1 MGFHEVARVLAT
13 SKTTGYERL
22 AIVALAHRVKDERGD
37 GAAWPNVD
45 TFAKDVNCSDRF
57 IQKIVKGWK
66 LAPHEVYVIEG
77 GGRFKSNCYIILVGC
92 SYAEVV
98 HRLMENLK
106 ITEQQAEK
114 LAGECGYQKGEHYD
128 TSAVAAIEKGEHYD
142 TERVNI
148 TTSKGEHYA
157 ETVNTGSP
165 EQEDNINLEP
175 QTSEH
180 QFHSLPSP
188 NPEATLSAA
197 AATPTNETGNIIP
210 FSSDE
215 PLVLKA
221 LCELCG
227 ISGPNASKRARA
239 TLQKLAA
246 MTPGDEVPPNAKDF
260 IRFRYYM
267 KAVNA
272 RPEPPTLAYVEDGWQ
287 RYLEWITEPHAW
299 TARYWRERGW
309 PKGVSRE
316 QLLNAHDLMAYHPAL
331 MEVAE

>member
-1 MGFHEVARVLAT
+1 MNPTTPKQAWLARFEA
-13 SKTTGYERL
+13 
-22 AIVALAHRVKDERGD
+22 ERGNTNNIVIPRWSLTLCEND
-37 GAAWPNVD
+37 LVTALFLKQCVYWGLE
-45 TFAKDVNCSDRF
+45 AKSPKGFYHSYTQWSENCHLTRHQVEASLKAVNR
-57 IQKIVKGWK
+57 
-66 LAPHEVYVIEG
+66 
-77 GGRFKSNCYIILVGC
+77 
-92 SYAEVV
+92 
-98 HRLMENLK
+98 
-106 ITEQQAEK
+106 
-114 LAGECGYQKGEHYD
+114 LAGE
-128 TSAVAAIEKGEHYD
+128 AV
-142 TERVNI
+142 I
-148 TTSKGEHYA
+148 TTSVAYANGANRTHYLVNWQVLENWFCKILQDREVVLQKSA
-157 ETVNTGSP
+157 KHLAENDTTLSENSQDGSCENQQDLNSKSITVNQTPDETVDSFVP
-165 EQEDNINLEP
+165 P
-175 QTSEH
+175 
-180 QFHSLPSP
+180 
-188 NPEATLSAA
+188 ATAA

-227 ISGPNASKRARA
+227 ISGPNASKRART

-246 MTPGDEVPPNAKDF
+246 MTPGDQPPPNAKDF

-272 RPEPPTLAYVEDGWQ
+272 RPEPPTLAYIEDGWQ

>member
-22 AIVALAHRVKDERGD
+22 AIVALAHRVEDKRGD
-37 GAAWPNVD
+37 GAAWPGID

-57 IQKIVKGWK
+57 IQKIVKGWR
-66 LAPHEVYVIEG
+66 LAPYEVYVIDG
-77 GGRFKSNCYIILVGC
+77 GGRFKSNRYIILVGC
-92 SYAEVV
+92 SFAEVV
-98 HRLMENLK
+98 HRLMVNLN
-106 ITEQQAEK
+106 INEQQAEK
-114 LAGECGYQKGEHYD
+114 LAGACGYQKGEHYD
-128 TSAVAAIEKGEHYD
+128 ISAVAATGNGEHYD
-142 TERVNI
+142 IETVNI
-148 TTSKGEHYA
+148 TTPKGEHYA

-165 EQEDNINLEP
+165 EQELNINLEP
-175 QTSEH
+175 QPIEH
-180 QFHSLPSP
+180 QLHSLPSP
-188 NPEATLSAA
+188 LTAA
-197 AATPTNETGNIIP
+197 APTNETGNIIP
-210 FSSDE
+210 FSVDE

-227 ISGPNASKRARA
+227 ISGPNAIKRSRE
-239 TLQKLAA
+239 TLRKLAA
-246 MTPGDEVPPNAKDF
+246 MTPSDQPPPNPRDF

-287 RYLEWITEPHAW
+287 RYLEWFAEPHAW

-309 PKGVSRE
+309 PKGVSRD
-316 QLLNAHDLMAYHPAL
+316 QLLNAHDLMAYNPAL